1 MAPRRAE
8 SVREVPMND
17 VNDLE
22 IPVLGSIRPVVAG
35 ARWVSFQ
42 PEAVAGAVAAW
53 GRCLAPS
60 ASWDHPCHLAD
71 GTEATVRWVFV
82 LDVLNHCF
90 WPDPGEPVWTVRYR
104 GRDYSG
110 YWGLAAG
117 LRLALEGGWPI
128 TAPAFLAGITIKD
141 LEQIFAGGGVMPMLS
156 ERAHNL
162 RQAGRVLQET
172 WGGDVVHLVEAA
184 SGRATRLLH
193 LLTRDFPSFRDEA
206 CYHGHRVY
214 FWKRAQIFVADL
226 AAAFAGSRWGAFADL
241 AELTAFADYKLPQ
254 VLRQLGILSYHPE
267 LAGKVDAGQEIA
279 PGRAEEVEIRALTL
293 HAVEALRQGF
303 HAAGR
308 TVTSAQ
314 VDGWLWQLGQD
325 DHFRARPYHRCRTI
339 FY

>member
-1 MAPRRAE
+1 MK
-8 SVREVPMND
+8 
-17 VNDLE
+17 DLSLDRYQPE
-22 IPVLGSIRPVVAG
+22 IPVLASIRPVVAG

-42 PEAVAGAVAAW
+42 REAVAGVVATW
-53 GRCLAPS
+53 GRRLEA
-60 ASWDHPCHLAD
+60 ASSWAHPCHLAD
-71 GTEATVRWVFV
+71 GTEQTVRWVFA

-90 WPDPGEPVWTVRYR
+90 WPDPGQPVWTVRYR

-110 YWGLAAG
+110 YWGLAAA
-117 LRLALEGGWPI
+117 LRRALEAGLPI
-128 TAPAFLAGITIKD
+128 TDAAFVAAVTMED
-141 LEQIFAGGGVMPMLS
+141 LERVFAGRGVLPMLP

-162 RQAGRVLQET
+162 REAGRVLLET
-172 WGGDVVHLVEAA
+172 WGGDALHLVEAA
-184 SGRATRLLH
+184 SGRAARLLH

-206 CYHGHRVY
+206 CYQGHQVY

-226 AAAFAGSRWGAFADL
+226 AAAFAGSRWGAFSDL
-241 AELTAFADYKLPQ
+241 EGLTAFADYKLPQ
-254 VLRQLGILSYHPE
+254 VLRHLGILAYHPD
-267 LAGKVDAGQEIA
+267 LAGKIEAGLAIA
-279 PGRAEEVEIRALTL
+279 PGSAEEVEIRALTL
-293 HAVEALRQGF
+293 HAVEALKQAF